1 MIFFIF
7 VFFLQRRRER
17 GRIPVQGVCLVET
30 AVLNDENSETISV
43 HGYAFQIGYSELD
56 EKLLSRVVPQYT
68 LYLIANDPKE
78 RSDWINAIRQG
89 ERFIIIS
96 TIIFRCFLLLFFSIL

>member
-1 MIFFIF
+1 M
-7 VFFLQRRRER
+7 
-17 GRIPVQGVCLVET
+17 QGVCLVET

-89 ERFIIIS
+89 KLF
-96 TIIFRCFLLLFFSIL
+96 CFCSAYL